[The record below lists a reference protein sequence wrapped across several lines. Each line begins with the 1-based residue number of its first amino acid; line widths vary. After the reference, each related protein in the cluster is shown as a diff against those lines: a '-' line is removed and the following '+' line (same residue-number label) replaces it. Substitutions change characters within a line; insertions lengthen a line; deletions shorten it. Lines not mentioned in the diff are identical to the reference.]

1 MKCPVCKLENPPN
14 SEKCSCGGY
23 NFKYCRLEESPEGTG
38 VMEPAR
44 LMISLGLGFVYPI
57 ALIIGAELGGAIGCI
72 TVPFLLLAGGQFWIS
87 RKGKPG
93 FRSACPG
100 LLATNGV
107 ILGWSLFILV
117 VERLSTATGVAI
129 LGLLSSFA
137 GTAIASLYARN
148 VRETKDG
155 DR

>member
-1 MKCPVCKLENPPN
+1 MKCPVCKLENLTN

-23 NFKYCRLEESPEGTG
+23 NFKYCILEESAEGTG
-38 VMEPAR
+38 VMEPKR
-44 LMISLGLGFVYPI
+44 LMISLVLGFVYPFV
-57 ALIIGAELGGAIGCI
+57 LIIGAELGGAIGGM
-72 TVPFLLLAGGQFWIS
+72 TAPFLLLAGGQFWLS

-107 ILGWSLFILV
+107 ILGLSLFILV
-117 VERLSTATGVAI
+117 TERLSTATGVET

-137 GTAIASLYARN
+137 GTAIASICARN
-148 VRETKDG
+148 VRKTNDG
-155 DR
+155 DK